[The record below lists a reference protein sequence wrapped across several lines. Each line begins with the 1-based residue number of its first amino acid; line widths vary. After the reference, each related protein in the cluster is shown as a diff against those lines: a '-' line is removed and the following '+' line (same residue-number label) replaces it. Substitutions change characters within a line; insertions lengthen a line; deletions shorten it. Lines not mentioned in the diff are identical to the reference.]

1 MSNFIYIMGKS
12 ASGKDTIYKKLQENI
27 KINIYIPYT
36 TRPQREGEQQG
47 KDYNF
52 ITNQEFR
59 KFQNQ
64 NKVMEYRSY
73 NTIKANGEKDIWTYA
88 TIDDE
93 QWKAQGSFMSIGTL
107 ESYTNILKYLKEHPE
122 KNLNM
127 VPVYIYID
135 EIERRKRALERE
147 KKEQNPNIKEMERR
161 LKADNIDFSE
171 EKLKQA
177 QITEAE
183 TFENY
188 DLQICVNKILDY
200 IKTKEGTIKKEI
212 EDNERK

>member
-1 MSNFIYIMGKS
+1 MPNLIYIMGKS
-12 ASGKDTIYKKLQENI
+12 ATGKDTIYKKLQENI

-36 TRPQREGEQQG
+36 TRPKREGEQNG
-47 KDYNF
+47 NAYNF
-52 ITNQEFR
+52 ITNQEF
-59 KFQNQ
+59 KEFQNQ

-93 QWKAQGSFMSIGTL
+93 QWKAQGNFMSIGTL
-107 ESYTNILKYLKEHPE
+107 ESFTSILKYLKKHPE

-147 KKEQNPNIKEMERR
+147 NKEQIPNLKEMERR

-177 QITEAE
+177 GITSLE

-188 DLQICVNKILDY
+188 DLQICVNKILEY
-200 IKTKEGTIKKEI
+200 IKNKEGTTKI
-212 EDNERK
+212 EK